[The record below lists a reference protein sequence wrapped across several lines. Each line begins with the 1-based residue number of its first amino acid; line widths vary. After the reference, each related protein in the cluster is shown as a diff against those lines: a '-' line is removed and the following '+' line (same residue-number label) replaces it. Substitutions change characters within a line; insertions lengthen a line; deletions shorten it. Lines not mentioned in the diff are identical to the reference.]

1 MSEKGRIVE
10 QTIVQSYFIQNKRR
24 LFLRHTRLHFLHNF
38 LLTLKMFPN
47 IEDKLNL
54 DFSVGFS
61 IASLPSQRN
70 AEKHFFIQI
79 RIYFIF

>member
-1 MSEKGRIVE
+1 
-10 QTIVQSYFIQNKRR
+10 
-24 LFLRHTRLHFLHNF
+24 
-38 LLTLKMFPN
+38 MFPN

-79 RIYFIF
+79 RIYFIFWYRAQGYDFKNNH